1 VKRFPSLVVAAACFG
16 VIGVGAQSSSTDRAR
31 HIMVTKVD
39 PAALLIWRSVSAT
52 VTDEGVVERVP
63 TNDKEWNDVR
73 RAAELLADGGLMLKR
88 EPSEQHNREWLKWS
102 QAIVDAAGLTI
113 KAVDAKSPDK
123 VFEAGE
129 RIYDT
134 CVACHGDYH
143 VMTPPQ

>member
-1 VKRFPSLVVAAACFG
+1 MRLSYLLIAAAFCG
-16 VIGVGAQSSSTDRAR
+16 VVWVGAQTSSTDRAR
-31 HIMVTKVD
+31 QIMVTKVD
-39 PAALLIWRSVSAT
+39 PAALSIWRSVSAT

-73 RAAELLADGGLMLKR
+73 RAAEMLADGGLLLKR
-88 EPSEQHNREWLKWS
+88 ESSEQQNREWLKWS

-113 KAVDAKSPDK
+113 KAVDARSPDK

-129 RIYDT
+129 KIYDT

-143 VMTPPQ
+143 VMAPPQ